1 MPIQDPPATEDFYQS
16 ETYTQAFCVGRLIR
30 KVFNSILRQ
39 ADDELAPFGLTYA
52 QWFPLFRLTQSSSCT
67 VLSLAKE
74 IEVNP
79 GALTRSLDRLEK
91 KGLILRKRNPLD
103 KRVVQLTLTP
113 QGKEIAARVPHV
125 LSGVMNRHLS
135 ALGPQA
141 SQVLIDSLQQMLIS
155 GEGALCSPAPHE
167 ILPLTPAS
175 SSPQAQPLTRQ
186 PHPPH
191 FLNP

>member
-1 MPIQDPPATEDFYQS
+1 MSIQDPPAIGDFYQS

-67 VLSLAKE
+67 ALGLANE

-91 KGLILRKRNPLD
+91 NGLILRQRNPLD
-103 KRVVQLTLTP
+103 KRVVQITLTP
-113 QGKEIAARVPHV
+113 LGKEIAARVPHV

-155 GEGALCSPAPHE
+155 GEGGLCPAAPQE
-167 ILPLTPAS
+167 ILPQTRAS
-175 SSPQAQPLTRQ
+175 SCPKLS
-186 PHPPH
+186 H
-191 FLNP
+191 